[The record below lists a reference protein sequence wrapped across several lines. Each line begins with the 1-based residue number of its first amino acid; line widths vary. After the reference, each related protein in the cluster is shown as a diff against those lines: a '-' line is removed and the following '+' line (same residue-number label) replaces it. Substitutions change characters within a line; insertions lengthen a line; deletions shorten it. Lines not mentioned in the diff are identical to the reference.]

1 LGKNGTHGPP
11 DDTSVAWEAGWL
23 CQRPAGL
30 APAFGATRGLEE
42 QRGERAIA
50 LSIALGQLSLKVG
63 VDAVKIFQRSMD
75 PRVVEVLY
83 ADV

>member
-1 LGKNGTHGPP
+1 
-11 DDTSVAWEAGWL
+11 
-23 CQRPAGL
+23 
-30 APAFGATRGLEE
+30 
-42 QRGERAIA
+42 
-50 LSIALGQLSLKVG
+50 LKVG

>member
-1 LGKNGTHGPP
+1 MRSLSTSGSVGALGAKFP
-11 DDTSVAWEAGWL
+11 
-23 CQRPAGL
+23 
-30 APAFGATRGLEE
+30 GATRGLEE